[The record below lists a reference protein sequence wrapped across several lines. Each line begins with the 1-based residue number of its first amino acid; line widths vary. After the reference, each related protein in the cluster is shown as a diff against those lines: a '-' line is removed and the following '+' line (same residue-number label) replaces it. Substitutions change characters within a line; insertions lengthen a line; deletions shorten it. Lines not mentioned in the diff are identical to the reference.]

1 VAANKAFA
9 RYNEVRDAGRPLCHL
24 DDFIESSES
33 SRNQQEIQSQ
43 ARRVVICMNDM
54 NGKETIIDHQEQ
66 SWHALPD
73 EEVLQQLQSSPEG
86 LTGDEASQRLEKFG
100 PNTLPAP
107 EPPTLLDVI
116 IHQFTSPLIYILLV
130 AGAVAI
136 LIGEYTDATFIFI
149 VILLNASIGTFQEWR
164 AEQSAAALQ
173 SLLKIKARVR
183 RQGKEESVEAE
194 SLVPG
199 DIVLLESGDRVPAD
213 LRLLYVKNLEVD
225 ESFLTGESVAVS
237 KGLKPVEAD
246 APVSERAS
254 MTYAGSTVTSG
265 RGVGVVIAT
274 GTQTEMG
281 LIANTVAEAKTAK
294 PPLVIRMEQF
304 ARNIGIIVV
313 FASILLGFIGYLQGM
328 DLSEV
333 FFLAVALAVSAIPEG
348 LPVALTVAL
357 SLATSR
363 MAQRNVIVRRLAAVE
378 SLGSCTAIASDKTGT
393 LTVNRQTARHIYLPG
408 DELLA
413 VSGEGYVPEGEVTA
427 ESGEALPDAV
437 TAQLERFA
445 QAAIVVNEANLRS
458 EDGEWSYHGDA
469 VDVALLTLGY
479 KLGLDPEAIRS
490 EAETISEL
498 PFESDRRYSAK
509 AYRAGNGLQVAAK
522 GAAEAILLFC
532 QEMLTREGEVPIDT
546 EAIEQEVLNLTAKG
560 YRVLAVAH
568 TAIDGEAPAEL
579 DEEEMPPLTLVG
591 LVAFIDPLRPEA
603 TEAVDRCR
611 AAGVEVMMITGDHP
625 ATALAIARDLHIAD
639 SEDDIITGS
648 DLDELGSP
656 DSDTYRDAI
665 NSTHVFAR
673 VTPLQKLHIV
683 ENLIEGGHFVAVTG
697 DGVNDAPALRR
708 ANIGVAMGSGT
719 DIAKD
724 TASMIVTNDNFA
736 SIVAGI
742 EEGRYAYDNVRKVTY
757 LLISTGA
764 AEVLLIAL
772 ALLFGLPLPL
782 LAVQILWLNLV
793 TNGIQDV
800 ALAFE
805 GGEPGAMKR
814 RPRRPTE
821 GIFNRLMVTQT
832 VTSGAVMGLVVFGVW
847 YWLLSNGWEE
857 TAARNLVLLLM
868 VLFQNFH
875 AFNCRSEHES
885 AFRVPFR
892 RNPVLVIGVLA
903 AQGIHLLAMQ
913 LPFMQVVLDVAP
925 VSSQEWLV
933 LLLLASTIL
942 VTMELFKF
950 FKRKVETS

>member
-1 VAANKAFA
+1 MND
-9 RYNEVRDAGRPLCHL
+9 RETTT
-24 DDFIESSES
+24 ES
-33 SRNQQEIQSQ
+33 SRRPGREEQ
-43 ARRVVICMNDM
+43 A
-54 NGKETIIDHQEQ
+54 
-66 SWHALPD
+66 WHALSE
-73 EEVLQQLQSSPEG
+73 EEVLQGVQSSSEG
-86 LTGDEASQRLEKFG
+86 LTSAEASQRLEEFG

-116 IHQFTSPLIYILLV
+116 IHQFTNPLIYILLI

-136 LIGEYTDATFIFI
+136 LISEYADATFIFI
-149 VILLNASIGTFQEWR
+149 VILLNASIGAFQEWR
-164 AEQSAAALQ
+164 AEQSAAALK

-183 RQGKEESVEAE
+183 RAGAEESIAAE
-194 SLVPG
+194 ELVPG

-213 LRLLYVKNLEVD
+213 LRLLHTKNLEID

-237 KGLKPVEAD
+237 KNVEPVAAD

-254 MTYAGSTVTSG
+254 LTFAGSTVTAG
-265 RGVGVVIAT
+265 RGVGVVVAT
-274 GTQTEMG
+274 ATETEMG
-281 LIANTVAEAKTAK
+281 LIADTVAEAETAK

-304 ARNIGIIVV
+304 TRNIGFIVV
-313 FASILLGFIGYLQGM
+313 FASILLAFIGYLQGM
-328 DLSEV
+328 EITEI

-357 SLATSR
+357 ALATSR

-413 VSGEGYVPEGEVTA
+413 VSGEGYVPEGEVTT
-427 ESGEALPDAV
+427 ENGEALSAA
-437 TAQLERFA
+437 TASHLERFA
-445 QAAIVVNEANLRS
+445 KAAILVNEANLRS
-458 EDGEWSYHGDA
+458 EDDDWTYHGDA

-479 KLGLDPEAIRS
+479 KLDLDPEVIRR
-490 EAETISEL
+490 EVETISEI
-498 PFESDRRYSAK
+498 PFESDRRYAAK
-509 AYRAGNGLQVAAK
+509 AYHNDNGPQVAAK
-522 GAAEAILLFC
+522 GATEAILPFC
-532 QEMLTREGEVPIDT
+532 QDMLTLDGAVAIDT
-546 EAIEQEVLNLTAKG
+546 EAVEQEALNLTAKG
-560 YRVLAVAH
+560 FRVLAVAH
-568 TAIDGEAPAEL
+568 AELDGEVPAEL
-579 DEEEMPPLTLVG
+579 DEAEMPPLTLVG

-603 TEAVDRCR
+603 TESVDRCR

-648 DLDELGSP
+648 DLDKLGSP
-656 DSDTYRDAI
+656 DSKAYREAI
-665 NSTHVFAR
+665 NSAHVFAR

-724 TASMIVTNDNFA
+724 TASMIVANDNFA

-764 AEVLLIAL
+764 AEVLLITL

-814 RPRRPTE
+814 RPRDPGE
-821 GIFNRLMVTQT
+821 GIFNRLMVAQT

-925 VSSQEWLV
+925 VSIQEWLV
-933 LLLLASTIL
+933 LLPFAATIL
-942 VTMELFKF
+942 VAMELFKF
-950 FKRKVETS
+950 FKRNLET

>member
-1 VAANKAFA
+1 MSK
-9 RYNEVRDAGRPLCHL
+9 
-24 DDFIESSES
+24 
-33 SRNQQEIQSQ
+33 
-43 ARRVVICMNDM
+43 
-54 NGKETIIDHQEQ
+54 KETSTNDQEQ
-66 SWHALPD
+66 AWHALPD
-73 EEVLQQLQSSPEG
+73 EEVLQQVRSSPEG
-86 LTGDEASQRLEKFG
+86 LTKDEAAERLEKFG
-100 PNTLPAP
+100 PNALPAP
-107 EPPTLLDVI
+107 EPPTLLAVI
-116 IHQFTSPLIYILLV
+116 LHQFTSPLIYILLA

-136 LIGEYTDATFIFI
+136 LIDEYTDATFIFV
-149 VILLNASIGTFQEWR
+149 VILLNASIGAFQEWR

-183 RQGKEESVEAE
+183 REGKDETIEAE
-194 SLVPG
+194 ELVPG

-213 LRLLYVKNLEVD
+213 LRLLQAKNLEVD

-237 KGLKPVEAD
+237 KAVEPVEAD
-246 APVSERAS
+246 APISERAS
-254 MTYAGSTVTSG
+254 LIYAGSTVTSG

-274 GTQTEMG
+274 ATQTEMG
-281 LIANTVAEAKTAK
+281 LIADTVAEAETAK

-328 DLSEV
+328 DLSEI

-357 SLATSR
+357 SLATRR
-363 MAQRNVIVRRLAAVE
+363 MVKRNVIVRRLAAVE

-408 DELLA
+408 DELLT

-427 ESGEALPDAV
+427 ENGDALSDQVA
-437 TAQLERFA
+437 AQLERFA
-445 QAAIVVNEANLRS
+445 IAAIVVNEANLKS
-458 EDGEWSYHGDA
+458 EDDDWTYHGDA

-479 KLGLDPEAIRS
+479 KLGLEPEAVRG
-490 EAETISEL
+490 ETETISEL
-498 PFESDRRYSAK
+498 PFESERRYAAK

-522 GAAEAILLFC
+522 GAVEAILPFC
-532 QEMLTREGEVPIDT
+532 EEMLTREGEVAIDA
-546 EAIEQEVLNLTAKG
+546 EAIEQEALNLTAKG
-560 YRVLAVAH
+560 FRVLAVAH
-568 TAIDGEAPAEL
+568 AEIDGETSVEL

-611 AAGVEVMMITGDHP
+611 GAGVEVMMITGDHP

-648 DLDELGSP
+648 DLDELGSS
-656 DSDTYRDAI
+656 DSEAYRDAI
-665 NSTHVFAR
+665 NSVHVFAR

-683 ENLIEGGHFVAVTG
+683 ENLIESGHFVAVTG

-719 DIAKD
+719 DLAKD
-724 TASMIVTNDNFA
+724 TASMIVANDNFA

-772 ALLFGLPLPL
+772 ALLFGLPIPL

-814 RPRRPTE
+814 RPRRPAE
-821 GIFNRLMVTQT
+821 GIFNRLMIAQT
-832 VTSGAVMGLVVFGVW
+832 VTSGAVTGLVVFGVW

-857 TAARNLVLLLM
+857 TAARNLILLLM
-868 VLFQNFH
+868 VLFQNLH

-885 AFRVPFR
+885 VFRIPFG

-913 LPFMQVVLDVAP
+913 LPFMQVALDVAP
-925 VSSQEWLV
+925 VSIQWWLV
-933 LLLLASTIL
+933 LLLFASTIL

-950 FKRKVETS
+950 FKKRVEIG